1 MTYNTFPAEP
11 NGDFFKKI
19 RKSFTAKVIMI
30 GLVVL
35 LCQIP
40 ILMVDGLISKRQDLA
55 DNVEREIASK
65 WGYKYRNG
73 CIWLLF

>member
-1 MTYNTFPAEP
+1 MTYNTFPVES
-11 NGDFFKKI
+11 NGDFLKKV

-40 ILMVDGLISKRQDLA
+40 VLMVDGLISKRQNLA
-55 DNVEREIASK
+55 DSVEREIASK
-65 WGYKYRNG
+65 WGYRHRR
-73 CIWLLF
+73 